1 MARLGEV
8 RKCLAD
14 GRHGRGL
21 GAAARWVEASER
33 RGKAVKVRGRLK
45 RFLEKEDTPSVILI
59 LPTGKKKN

>member
-1 MARLGEV
+1 M
-8 RKCLAD
+8 AD